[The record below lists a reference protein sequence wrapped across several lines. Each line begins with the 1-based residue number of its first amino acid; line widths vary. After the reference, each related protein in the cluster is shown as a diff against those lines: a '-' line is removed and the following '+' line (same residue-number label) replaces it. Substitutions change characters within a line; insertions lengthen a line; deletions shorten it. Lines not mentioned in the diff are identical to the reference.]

1 MLIIA
6 DHRIPEQA
14 KKMLS
19 AFGELLLVKTK
30 NLVYDAIS
38 GHPDIF
44 FCQVGN
50 KLIVSPGLPETIFK
64 KLKDHHIDF
73 IIGKQNP
80 GMKYP
85 SSARYNVVCSDKYLI
100 HNPRSVE
107 LEIVEKTRQHLLIN
121 VKQAYVRCN
130 LLPLKNDT
138 FITSDMG
145 IYKTLEPITEKVLFV
160 HAKGILLPGF
170 EHGFFGGAC
179 GVLDDKV
186 FILGNLAKYPE
197 GKSVRTFLQDQNYNI
212 IELYDGPLFDGG
224 SLFFVYGV

>member
-19 AFGELLLVKTK
+19 KLGELLLLKTE
-30 NLVYDAIS
+30 NIVYDTIS

-50 KLIVSPGLPETIFK
+50 QLILAPGLPETIFH
-64 KLKDHHIDF
+64 KLKDHNIDF
-73 IIGKQNP
+73 IFGDQNP

-85 SSARYNVVCSDKYLI
+85 SSASYNVVSTEKYLI
-100 HNPRSVE
+100 HNSMSTE
-107 LEIVEKTRQHLLIN
+107 LKILEKTGQLLPIN

-130 LLPLKNDT
+130 LLPLKNNV

-145 IYKTLEPITEKVLFV
+145 IYNALEPIAEKILYVNPQE
-160 HAKGILLPGF
+160 ILLPGF
-170 EHGFFGGAC
+170 DHGFFGGAC

-186 FILGNLAKYPE
+186 FILGNLDKYSE
-197 GKSVRTFLQDQNYNI
+197 GNSVRTFLQDQNYNI
-212 IELYDGPLFDGG
+212 IELYVGPLFDGG
-224 SLFFVYGV
+224 SLFFVFGA